1 MTTDHLS
8 NVSRE
13 TNERL
18 SHYVHLL
25 RKWNPSINLVAKS
38 TIQDAWRRHIADSAQ
53 IFQMAEPP
61 LDHWVDLGTGG
72 GFPGLVIAIMAMETG
87 SPRKTSLVESDARKC
102 AFLRTVIRET
112 GVQASVLNDRIENIP
127 PLEADL
133 LSARALAD
141 LSTLLEFAERHMHRE
156 GCALFPKG
164 ENWQKEVRDAQS
176 KWHFDHQFVKS
187 ETETGP
193 VILRITGVSRV

>member
-1 MTTDHLS
+1 MTTESLP

-18 SHYVHLL
+18 AQYIDLL

-38 TIQDAWRRHIADSAQ
+38 TIPDAWRRHIVDSAQ
-53 IFQMAEPP
+53 IFRFMATPVE
-61 LDHWVDLGTGG
+61 HWADLGSGG
-72 GFPGLVIAIMAMETG
+72 GFPGLVIAIMAMDTG
-87 SPRKTSLVESDARKC
+87 SPCKISLVESDVRKC

-112 GVQASVLNDRIENIP
+112 GVKAEVLNDRIEDIV
-127 PLEADL
+127 PLGADI

-141 LSTLLEFAERHMHRE
+141 LSSLLGFAERHMSPE
-156 GCALFPKG
+156 GAALFPKG
-164 ENWQKEVRDAQS
+164 ENWQKEVQAAQS
-176 KWHFDHQFVKS
+176 KWHFDYQFVKS
-187 ETETGP
+187 ETEEGP